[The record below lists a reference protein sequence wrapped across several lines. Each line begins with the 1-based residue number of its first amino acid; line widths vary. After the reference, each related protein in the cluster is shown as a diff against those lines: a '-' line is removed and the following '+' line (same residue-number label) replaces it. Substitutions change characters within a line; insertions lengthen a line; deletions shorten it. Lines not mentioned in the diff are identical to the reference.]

1 MKTKGQK
8 ALIAWCLMIIA
19 SLASFSLHAEDTI
32 TRYGIYVSGY
42 EVTSKN
48 ADTIKG
54 KGIDGH
60 IYYDVKSNT
69 LVLDHA
75 SIIGHDSINVA
86 IMSKKEDLNILV
98 KGACK
103 ISDDQCIVSA
113 LYTNGSLTITGD
125 TLTIELQDK
134 YVVPEGESSINQ
146 ISHHVHSMYA
156 TNLTLDGI
164 TINNNLKA
172 VYSTTAFEAKN
183 MIIKNSVITTELHGS
198 ADIREIYATTIICDS
213 SLITSNYADE
223 DGTRHCIIAKKG
235 DFKHSQIYDI
245 TNTVTSCTT
254 PLVGYIGLQIDTLS
268 ISNCDINLDFNNDRK
283 SYAIYSKR
291 MKIEDNSIVKIT
303 NSSNEKKYKNKDWRI
318 GIYSTSLN
326 INDSEIDILL
336 KNSKEINGIS
346 VEEFQANRS
355 NFSSDLTGDTCRAIL
370 ASNLISITN
379 AEGKFKAKAVYNA
392 SALNAKLISLD
403 NVKFDIDL
411 NDSGKKIE
419 EYIDVVGIG
428 ATDSC
433 VIYKSDLAM
442 NLNGYRC
449 CGVYNSNGGV
459 IRNSEITLNGHAE
472 LDYTGIIIAKE
483 EFDHS
488 SYIANFSASNSAIAN
503 SASVI
508 ISTDSEQQIN
518 ISGKKEE
525 SGIQANEFS
534 STNDILTIN
543 LNKHSD
549 YKSASATGIRTK
561 NGSFDNA
568 TISMTLS
575 ASESSVGIHSIS
587 SLSISNSRIQ
597 TESSN
602 SGNTY
607 GIYSDDLILDKCTLI
622 EHGDSCTSYFGVL
635 ATKAT
640 LKEDSISIFAKGEK
654 SAAISSD
661 SCLFIKSE
669 AELTGHSLAINKAA
683 IKFSGYKNLY
693 VWCNTDAS
701 SSGAKKWDETSVL
714 NQYKY
719 VKISMNDN
727 SSDVKDPL
735 ASSESFYITDKT
747 IYAINNDIQVY
758 AINGDWIGQGQQV
771 CVPNQGIYIVKTKDS
786 FAKAII
792 R

>member
-8 ALIAWCLMIIA
+8 ALIACLMIIA
-19 SLASFSLHAEDTI
+19 LLASFSLHAEDTI

-54 KGIDGH
+54 KGIEGR

-75 SIIGHDSINVA
+75 SIIGHDSINVG
-86 IMSKKEDLNILV
+86 IMSKKESLNILV
-98 KGACK
+98 KGECK

-113 LYTNGSLTITGD
+113 LYSNGSLTITGD
-125 TLTIELQDK
+125 TLNIKLQDK

-164 TINNNLKA
+164 TINNDLKA

-223 DGTRHCIIAKKG
+223 NGTRHCIIAKTG

-283 SYAIYSKR
+283 SYAIYSR
-291 MKIEDNSIVKIT
+291 WMKIADNSIVKVI
-303 NSSNEKKYKNKDWRI
+303 NSSNNKKYKNKDWRI
-318 GIYSTSLN
+318 GIYSDFMD
-326 INDSEIDILL
+326 INDSEINVQLQ
-336 KNSKEINGIS
+336 NSQEITGIS
-346 VEEFQANRS
+346 ASEFYANKS
-355 NFSSDLTGDTCRAIL
+355 NLFTDLTGTTCMAISADT
-370 ASNLISITN
+370 ISISN
-379 AEGKFKAKAVYNA
+379 AEGKFKAKAGNNA
-392 SALNAKLISLD
+392 MAITAKLIELD
-403 NVKFDIDL
+403 NAKFDIDL
-411 NDSGKKIE
+411 NDSETSTE
-419 EYIDVVGIG
+419 EIIDVIGIG
-428 ATDSC
+428 ATDTC
-433 VIYKSDLAM
+433 MIKKCNFTM
-442 NLNGYRC
+442 NLNGNSC
-449 CGVYNSNGGV
+449 CGVYSAKGV
-459 IRNSEITLNGHAE
+459 IKSSEITLNGHAE
-472 LDYTGIIIAKE
+472 LDYTGIRITE
-483 EFDHS
+483 EQIDHL
-488 SYIANFSASNSAIAN
+488 SYIADFSASRSATAN
-503 SASVI
+503 SAGVI
-508 ISTDSEQQIN
+508 RSTDSEQQIN
-518 ISGKKEE
+518 ISGERDE
-525 SGIQANEFS
+525 FGIQTSEFS

-568 TISMTLS
+568 TISMALS

-747 IYAINNDIQVY
+747 IYAIDNDIQVY

>member
-1 MKTKGQK
+1 MKTEVQK
-8 ALIAWCLMIIA
+8 AFIAYCLMIIS
-19 SLASFSLHAEDTI
+19 SLASFSLHAEDKI
-32 TRYGIYVSGY
+32 THYGIYVSGY

-54 KGIDGH
+54 KGIDGL
-60 IYYDVKSNT
+60 IYYDAKSNT

-75 SIIGHDSINVA
+75 SIIGHDSINVG
-86 IMSKKEDLNILV
+86 IMSKEDLNILV
-98 KGACK
+98 KGECK
-103 ISDDQCIVSA
+103 IYDDQCIVSA
-113 LYTNGSLTITGD
+113 LYSNGSLTITGD

-134 YVVPEGESSINQ
+134 YVVPEGESSLNQ
-146 ISHHVHSMYA
+146 VNHHVHSMYA
-156 TNLTLDGI
+156 TNLTLADI
-164 TINNNLKA
+164 TINNKLKA
-172 VYSTTAFEAKN
+172 VYSTTAFETNN

-198 ADIREIYATTIICDS
+198 ADIRDIYATTISCDS

-235 DFKHSQIYDI
+235 DFKHSQIHDI

-254 PLVGYIGLQIDTLS
+254 PLVGYVGLQIDTLT

-291 MKIEDNSIVKIT
+291 MSIENNSTMKIT
-303 NSSNEKKYKNKDWRI
+303 NSSNEKKYNNKDWRI
-318 GIYSTSLN
+318 GIYSTDMYV
-326 INDSEIDILL
+326 NDSEIDILL
-336 KNSKEINGIS
+336 QNSKEINGIF
-346 VEEFQANRS
+346 VTEFQANGF
-355 NFSSDLTGDTCRAIL
+355 NISSDLTGDTCRAIMAL
-370 ASNLISITN
+370 NTISITN
-379 AEGKFKAKAVYNA
+379 AEGIFKTKAVCNA
-392 SALNAKLISLD
+392 SALDAKLIGLD
-403 NVKFDIDL
+403 NVKFNIDL
-411 NDSGKKIE
+411 NDSGKKVE
-419 EYIDVVGIG
+419 KFIDVVGIG
-428 ATDSC
+428 ASDSF
-433 VIYKSDLAM
+433 VINKCNFTM

-483 EFDHS
+483 EIDHL
-488 SYIANFSASNSAIAN
+488 SYIADFSASNSAIAN

-525 SGIQANEFS
+525 SGIQTTEFS

-549 YKSASATGIRTK
+549 NKSTNATGIRVK
-561 NGSFDNA
+561 NGSLDHA
-568 TISMTLS
+568 TISMILS

-587 SLSISNSRIQ
+587 SLSISNSTIQ
-597 TESSN
+597 AKSSN
-602 SGNTY
+602 NENSY
-607 GIYSDDLILDKCTLI
+607 GIYSDNLLLDKCTLI
-622 EHGDSCTSYFGVL
+622 EHSDSCSYYFGIS
-635 ATKAT
+635 ATKT
-640 LKEDSISIFAKGEK
+640 TFKEDSISIFAKADK

-661 SCLFIKSE
+661 SCLFINSG

-683 IKFSGYKNLY
+683 IKFSEYKNLN
-693 VWCNTDAS
+693 VLCNTEAS
-701 SSGAKKWDETSVL
+701 STGAKKWDETSVL

-719 VKISMNDN
+719 IKISTNDN
-727 SSDVKDPL
+727 SSDVNEPL
-735 ASSESFYITDKT
+735 ASSESFYIIDKT
-747 IYAINNDIQVY
+747 IYTIDNDIQVY

-771 CVPNQGIYIVKTKDS
+771 CVPNQGIYIVKSKDS
-786 FAKAII
+786 FAKTII